1 MMMMMMS
8 AGIRVRGSRCP
19 GGANV
24 LNSGRD
30 EAARRSRVQKVP
42 AAAAGAARL
51 DVAAVGMRSVKE
63 RGKTCAGRDRGTG
76 MPSPGPDRPP
86 AGGRALHA
94 GSQPIIHSCIL
105 MER

>member
-1 MMMMMMS
+1 M
-8 AGIRVRGSRCP
+8 
-19 GGANV
+19 
-24 LNSGRD
+24 LNSGRG
-30 EAARRSRVQKVP
+30 EAARRSPVQKVP

-51 DVAAVGMRSVKE
+51 DVAAVAVGMRSVKE

-94 GSQPIIHSCIL
+94 DSQPIIHSGIL